1 MATTAAEVTGPDT
14 EYVETNF
21 PKKSRLRVLRLRGRA
36 AFRPNVVPL
45 SHPLFEVESYKGHS
59 TSAGTTTAGTLL
71 GTDRATR
78 ALNFFVA
85 ALGLLIA
92 APLFLL
98 IAVAIK
104 LSGRGPVFYKQIRIG
119 LDRRGNGPPSHVD
132 SRIRDLGGR
141 PFTMYKFRTMVVAA
155 ESDKRE
161 IWATPRDE
169 RVTRIGRPLRLT
181 RLDELPQLLNVLAGD
196 MNIVGPRP
204 ERPTIFAELREV
216 IPNYHMR
223 QRVMPGITGWA
234 QVNLAYDTSVDDVR
248 RKVEYDL
255 EYLSTRSAARDLGIM
270 ARTVPIMLFCRLGW

>member
-1 MATTAAEVTGPDT
+1 MPTTAAEVSGPDT
-14 EYVETNF
+14 KYVETKS
-21 PKKSRLRVLRLRGRA
+21 PKTTRLRALRLRDGA
-36 AFRPNVVPL
+36 IFRTNVLPFHDV
-45 SHPLFEVESYKGHS
+45 FCEIGSYKGQS
-59 TSAGTTTAGTLL
+59 TTVGTLL
-71 GTDRATR
+71 GTDRTTR
-78 ALNFFVA
+78 VLNIFVA

-98 IAVAIK
+98 IALAIK
-104 LSGRGPVFYKQIRIG
+104 LFSRGPVFYKQTRIG
-119 LDRRGNGPPSHVD
+119 LDRRWNSAPSHED
-132 SRIRDLGGR
+132 SRIQDLGGR

-155 ESDKRE
+155 ESDQKE
-161 IWATPRDE
+161 VWATPRDG
-169 RVTRIGRPLRLT
+169 RVTKIGRRLRLT

-204 ERPTIFAELREV
+204 ERPTIFAELREA

-234 QVNLAYDTSVDDVR
+234 QVNLAYDTSVDNVR